1 VFATSDPLDGVL
13 APGEAGVG
21 FTWTFAPTSPYSGY
35 DRDSDLLPQFRYD
48 SRYFYLQS
56 DRIGLK
62 LDTEAVRYELFLR
75 RRLEGFATDRTPES
89 MVGMEK
95 RSLGSDLGVGMRLR
109 LGAGFLYGEAMRNV
123 SDESEGTELR
133 LGYRYER
140 WWSGRLRWRPYVTL
154 SWRDA
159 DLNNY
164 YYGVRPSEAT
174 AERPAYEPGSG
185 VNVEL
190 GVLAAYRLAERWQ
203 VLAGAGLTRWSS
215 GVADSPVVDEGTQP
229 QLMLGL
235 IYGFKPDKAS
245 ELDRRPLVVR
255 LGYGESSDC
264 DLLEIISLQCTTTHT
279 QDPTSIVVLDFG
291 QVLVR
296 GLNGWP
302 LDIAGFIGFVH
313 HLERGLQPDFWQVN
327 GYFKPYYNF
336 GPWLDNRLRP
346 RLGFGAGISYASR
359 IPFTEQRDQA
369 VRGRD
374 TSKLLLY
381 LDPTIDLSV
390 GNLFGVRELRE
401 TFVGLGVS
409 HRSGIFGASRLFN
422 SVNGGSNYIYTF
434 IETSF

>member
-1 VFATSDPLDGVL
+1 VL
-13 APGEAGVG
+13 APGESGVG
-21 FTWTFAPTSPYSGY
+21 FTWTYAPTSPYRGY

-48 SRYFYLQS
+48 SQYFYLQS

-62 LDTEAVRYELFLR
+62 LDTERVRYELFVR
-75 RRLEGFATDRTPES
+75 ERLEGFATDRVPES
-89 MVGMEK
+89 MVGMDK
-95 RSLGSDLGVGMRLR
+95 RSLGSDLGVALRLR
-109 LGAGFLYGEAMRNV
+109 LGAGFLYGEAMHNV
-123 SDESEGTELR
+123 SEESEGTELR

-140 WWSGRLRWRPYVTL
+140 WWTGRLRWRPYVTL
-154 SWRDA
+154 AWRDA

-164 YYGVRPSEAT
+164 YYGVRPEEAT
-174 AERPAYEPGSG
+174 AERPAYQPGSG
-185 VNVEL
+185 TNLEL

-215 GVADSPVVDEGTQP
+215 GVSDSPVVEDGTQP
-229 QLMLGL
+229 YFMLGL
-235 IYGFKPDKAS
+235 MYGFTPEQAS
-245 ELDRRPLVVR
+245 ELDRRPLIVR
-255 LGYGESSDC
+255 LGYGQSSDC
-264 DLLEIISLQCTTTHT
+264 DLLEIVSLQCTTVNT
-279 QDPTSIVVLDFG
+279 QDDTSVVVLDFG

-296 GLNGWP
+296 RVNGWP
-302 LDIAGFIGFVH
+302 LDIAGFIGFVK
-313 HLERGLQPDFWQVN
+313 HLERGLQPDFWQVQ
-327 GYFKPYYNF
+327 GYFKPIYSF
-336 GPWLDNRLRP
+336 GPWFDGRLRP
-346 RLGFGAGISYASR
+346 RIGFGAGISYASR

-434 IETSF
+434 VETSF